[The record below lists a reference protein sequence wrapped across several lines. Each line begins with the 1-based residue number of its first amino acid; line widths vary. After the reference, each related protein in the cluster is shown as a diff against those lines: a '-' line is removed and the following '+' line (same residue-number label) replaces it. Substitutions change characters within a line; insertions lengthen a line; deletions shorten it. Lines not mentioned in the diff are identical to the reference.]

1 LRVLNEIFKLNDFK
15 EFVKRF
21 IIINLVAIALALFW
35 IGIVEYKF
43 NIDYENDVVTETG
56 KYVYSDIV
64 FFTPY
69 LKNSSMSYLIKL
81 DNGTYVYIPYEFV
94 DELFS
99 FDEFDTEE
107 KHQHITVEY
116 DPKRGY
122 SYELKDGTTIE
133 TSMLV
138 SLQGN
143 KKVYFD
149 KSDYIELCDS
159 LKAEYY
165 IGFFLI
171 IGVGYLFFIILCA
184 SVPFFSVRRII
195 IQNKKRKIKR
205 AKREAYRK
213 KHSETED
220 SPASSNKTPN

>member
-1 LRVLNEIFKLNDFK
+1 MWKRANCFTVKFGGDDRATTFETMPSLRSVIVSKVVYLN
-15 EFVKRF
+15 
-21 IIINLVAIALALFW
+21 
-35 IGIVEYKF
+35 
-43 NIDYENDVVTETG
+43 
-56 KYVYSDIV
+56 
-64 FFTPY
+64 
-69 LKNSSMSYLIKL
+69 LKCV
-81 DNGTYVYIPYEFV
+81 TYVLAQLLPM
-94 DELFS
+94 LLL
-99 FDEFDTEE
+99 T
-107 KHQHITVEY
+107 
-116 DPKRGY
+116 
-122 SYELKDGTTIE
+122 
-133 TSMLV
+133 MLV

-220 SPASSNKTPN
+220 SPASSNKKTN